1 MSEGLKANSEWT
13 WENQALL
20 YKLPD
25 MCQMKCNADRCKVIL
40 HKNKHKQKMS
50 RIELQQKD
58 FETDLEEM
66 MVLAQKMVWW

>member
-40 HKNKHKQKMS
+40 HKNKQA
-50 RIELQQKD
+50 EN
-58 FETDLEEM
+58 E
-66 MVLAQKMVWW
+66 